1 VKELYFICFYTS
13 YSTFTI
19 CGAVFSRLGPTL
31 IKLVEDATANDKN
44 RTEDHLNGI
53 VINPNRKKA
62 AVYGEFTGYVQQ
74 IYLSKLQELQKN

>member
-1 VKELYFICFYTS
+1 MLLQ
-13 YSTFTI
+13 TI
-19 CGAVFSRLGPTL
+19 KTDPKHHT
-31 IKLVEDATANDKN
+31 
-44 RTEDHLNGI
+44 LNGI